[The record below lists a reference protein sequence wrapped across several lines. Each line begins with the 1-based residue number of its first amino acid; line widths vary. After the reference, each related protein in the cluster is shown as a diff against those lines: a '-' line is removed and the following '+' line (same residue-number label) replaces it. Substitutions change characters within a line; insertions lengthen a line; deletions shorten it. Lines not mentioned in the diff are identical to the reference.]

1 MATNKEL
8 EAEVKRLK
16 GELKRS
22 REAMTNASKTGI
34 LSPFVEGIF
43 TVSGE
48 DPKSGEKGAR
58 KFRFKPGRIRV
69 PLTSGQQVPST
80 ALIRI
85 ANGGEAT
92 KEETANRPWLLDV
105 TQEMAQARLD
115 WLVEKASSMIEEV
128 KAEPAPA
135 NSKS

>member
-8 EAEVKRLK
+8 QAEVKRLK
-16 GELKRS
+16 EELQRNQ
-22 REAMTNASKTGI
+22 EAMTKASKTGI
-34 LSPFVEGIF
+34 VSPIVEGLF
-43 TVSGE
+43 TVTGE
-48 DPKSGEKGAR
+48 DPKTGEEASR
-58 KFRFKPGRIRV
+58 KFRFKAGRIRV
-69 PLTSGQQVPST
+69 PLTSGQQVPSA

-92 KEETANRPWLLDV
+92 KEEKANRPWLLEV
-105 TQEMAQARLD
+105 TQEIAQARLE

-135 NSKS
+135 DSKS